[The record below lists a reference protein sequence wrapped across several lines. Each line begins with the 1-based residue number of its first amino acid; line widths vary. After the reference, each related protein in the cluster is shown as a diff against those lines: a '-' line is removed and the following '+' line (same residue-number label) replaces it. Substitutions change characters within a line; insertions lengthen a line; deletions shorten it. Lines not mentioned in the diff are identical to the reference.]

1 MTMKKY
7 LLSIVA
13 LTAAISASA
22 QFEAEP
28 AKIDEFKA
36 GETKQVILSLKTTE
50 APVAYNLY
58 IECPDGIDVALYEND
73 DEEMVPD
80 IQKAGTRYKSHH
92 NLTVKPV
99 NGVPGKYMVACASTN
114 GSASTATLKNVD
126 GEANGAVLAITFKA
140 TKDAV
145 TSPIKIV
152 DSLAGFVGGTK
163 TTFPDSEIELNG
175 GNAIKGIS
183 ADETKSG
190 VIYNMAGQR
199 VSKATKGIYVVDGK
213 KVAVSK

>member
-1 MTMKKY
+1 MKKI

-13 LTAAISASA
+13 MTAAITASA
-22 QFEAEP
+22 QFAPENRDALS
-28 AKIDEFKA
+28 DFKK
-36 GETKQVILSLKTTE
+36 GDKKQVILTLETAE

-58 IECPDGIDVALYEND
+58 ITCPEGIDVDLYEND

-80 IQKAGTRYKSHH
+80 IQKAGNRYKSHH
-92 NLTVKPV
+92 GLTVKPV

-114 GSASTATLKNVD
+114 GSASTATLKNTD
-126 GEANGAVLAITFKA
+126 GEPKGAVLAITFVAKEDNVKA
-140 TKDAV
+140 
-145 TSPIKIV
+145 PIMITE
-152 DSLAGFVGGTK
+152 SLAGFVGGSK
-163 TTFPDSEIELNG
+163 TNFADWAIDVNG
-175 GNAIKGIS
+175 GTAINGIS

>member
-1 MTMKKY
+1 MKKI

-13 LTAAISASA
+13 MTAAITANA
-22 QFEAEP
+22 QFALEDKDVLA
-28 AKIDEFKA
+28 DFKA
-36 GETKQVILSLKTTE
+36 GDTKEVIITLETTE
-50 APVAYNLY
+50 APVAFNLY
-58 IECPDGIDVALYEND
+58 IECPEGIDVAQYEND

-92 NLTVKPV
+92 GLTVKPV

-126 GEANGAVLAITFKA
+126 GAPKGAVLAVKFVASQDNVKA
-140 TKDAV
+140 
-145 TSPIKIV
+145 PIKIV

-163 TTFPDSEIELNG
+163 TTFGDWAIDVNG
-175 GNAIKGIS
+175 GTAINGIS
-183 ADETKSG
+183 ADKTKSG

-199 VSKATKGIYVVDGK
+199 VSKATKGIYVIDGK
-213 KVAVSK
+213 KVAAGN

>member
-1 MTMKKY
+1 MKKF

-13 LTAAISASA
+13 LAATMTASA
-22 QFEAEP
+22 QFFTEP
-28 AKIDEFKA
+28 KTLNIKA
-36 GETKQVILSLKTTE
+36 GETADVVFSLTTTE
-50 APVAYNLY
+50 APVAFNLY
-58 IECPDGIDVALYEND
+58 IECPDGIDVAQYEND

-92 NLTVKPV
+92 GLTVKPV
-99 NGVPGKYMVACASTN
+99 AGVPGKYMVACASTN

-126 GEANGAVLAITFKA
+126 GEPKGDVFTVKFIA
-140 TKDAV
+140 TKDNV
-145 TSPIKIV
+145 TDPIKFV
-152 DSLAGFVGGTK
+152 DGVAGFVGGTK
-163 TTFPDSEIELNG
+163 VTFDPKTISLNG
-175 GNAIKGIS
+175 GTAINGIK